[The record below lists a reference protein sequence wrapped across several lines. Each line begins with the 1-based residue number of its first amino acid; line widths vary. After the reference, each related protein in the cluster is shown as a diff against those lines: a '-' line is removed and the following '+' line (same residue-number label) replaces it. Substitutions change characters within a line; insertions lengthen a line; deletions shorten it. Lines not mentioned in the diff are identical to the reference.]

1 MIWFH
6 EVRRCLLSP
15 VLLPLTITVA
25 GFGYALIAARAAVPG
40 AAVLP
45 VGAAFPVAAG
55 LAASALVSGERLRE
69 LQRTVVT
76 EFRHTLRR
84 RFLILALLVSAC
96 ACLLSAGLAAAGLV
110 LPPQGVLTASL
121 LMLAVGAVA
130 ATWLSGTPSASVAVL
145 VCWVLVVVA
154 VRPWSGEWGTSALA
168 VLTAAGLFVVADR
181 TMARETR

>member
-1 MIWFH
+1 MIWLH
-6 EVRRCLLSP
+6 EVRRCLPSP
-15 VLLPLTITVA
+15 ALLPLAITA
-25 GFGYALIAARAAVPG
+25 GAFGYALVAAQAAQPG
-40 AAVLP
+40 VAVLP
-45 VGAAFPVAAG
+45 VGAVVPVAAG

-69 LQRTVVT
+69 LHRTVAT
-76 EFRHTLRR
+76 EFRHTMRR
-84 RFLILALLVSAC
+84 RFLILAVLVSAC

-130 ATWLSGTPSASVAVL
+130 ATWFSGAPSASVAVL

-154 VRPWSGEWGTSALA
+154 VRPWSGDWGASALT
-168 VLTAAGLFVVADR
+168 VLAAAGLFLVNDR